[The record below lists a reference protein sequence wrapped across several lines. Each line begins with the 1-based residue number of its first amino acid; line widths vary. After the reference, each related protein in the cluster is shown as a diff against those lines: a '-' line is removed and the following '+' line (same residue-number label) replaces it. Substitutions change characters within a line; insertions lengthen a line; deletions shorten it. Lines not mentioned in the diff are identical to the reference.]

1 LLREQIEKRKQ
12 DDIDRA
18 KKVRDMIEENRRKV

>member
-1 LLREQIEKRKQ
+1 MIAKIVLQREQIEKRKQ

-18 KKVRDMIEENRRKV
+18 KKVRDMI